1 MAHAYVTFRIR
12 LARHGLRQFFA
23 SLKNSAAILLL
34 VGGHAFIGL
43 LAVSALPS
51 MYAASLAPLSALA
64 LLLVHALAMT
74 LPMVLLR
81 HRILP
86 ADVVR
91 WLHRLP
97 VAPALALRANASV
110 VAMMLWPLAL
120 LYAVSAAV
128 LIYHGGEWLNPVRGG
143 VATVFSLLLTF
154 SFSIAVLTL
163 RARPTGSRLA
173 WRRRAHHPA
182 PGAYAPRISAPR
194 ILSLLHRLF
203 WLPCWRVDSAVGRQQ
218 SLLLAAAIASAIPWM
233 QAPPGMVRGL
243 LALVTSTLMVLLTD
257 RGDKAVR
264 EQSALLRP
272 VVAAWPLPSS
282 RVLFGWAR
290 VLSAAP
296 ALLVMLVIFAG
307 GAPHALW
314 QHTAG
319 QVFLVMGCAAP
330 LLLVATSV
338 ANEGFRVGLVT
349 VQIMLLTAV
358 GSELWK

>member
-1 MAHAYVTFRIR
+1 MAHAYITFRIR

-51 MYAASLAPLSALA
+51 LYAASLAPLPAIA

-74 LPMVLLR
+74 LPMALLR
-81 HRILP
+81 QRILP

-97 VAPALALRANASV
+97 VSPALALRANASV
-110 VAMMLWPLAL
+110 VALMVWPLAL

-128 LIYHGGEWLNPVRGG
+128 LIYHGGEWLHPVRGG

-154 SFSIAVLTL
+154 SFSTAVLTL
-163 RARPTGSRLA
+163 RARRASKRLK
-173 WRRRAHHPA
+173 WWPHRVQKTSC
-182 PGAYAPRISAPR
+182 YTPRTSAPR
-194 ILSLLHRLF
+194 LLSLLHRLF
-203 WLPCWRVDSAVGRQQ
+203 WLPCWRAESAVGRQQ
-218 SLLLAAAIASAIPWM
+218 SLLLAAAIGSAIPWM
-233 QAPPGMVRGL
+233 QAPPGIVRGL
-243 LALVTSTLMVLLTD
+243 LALVTCTLMVLLTD

-272 VVAAWPLPSS
+272 VVASWPLPSS
-282 RVLFGWAR
+282 RALFGWAR
-290 VLSAAP
+290 VLSAVP
-296 ALLVMLVIFAG
+296 ALLVMLVVFAG
-307 GAPHALW
+307 GLPHALW

-319 QVFLVMGCAAP
+319 QVFLLLGCAAP

-358 GSELWK
+358 GSELWT